1 MPAVLDGIRVLLLD
15 DDEDLVAVMQ
25 LILESQGALVTPTSN
40 AEAALGALAAMKP
53 DVLVMDITMP
63 RRDGWWL
70 LNEARR
76 RGDLDGVLVLAVTGL
91 DLKSEQIKDAGLN
104 GYLPK
109 PMDAKTLIVT
119 VERLA
124 RERQRR
130 SA

>member
-1 MPAVLDGIRVLLLD
+1 MPAVLDGIRVLLID

-25 LILESQGALVTPTSN
+25 LILESQGALVTPTSD
-40 AEAALGALAAMKP
+40 AEAALAALAAMKP
-53 DVLVMDITMP
+53 DVVVMDITMP

-109 PMDAKTLIVT
+109 PMDAKTLVMT